1 MSTLHVIKS
10 PNFRWKSIKIANA
23 DIDEKCCKIHENN
36 LCNFFIKKSKCLY
49 SGLSNIFDNL
59 EYFGMAA
66 FSNGIID
73 YGSLCRCT

>member
-1 MSTLHVIKS
+1 MKNV
-10 PNFRWKSIKIANA
+10 NIANA
-23 DIDEKCCKIHENN
+23 YKMKNAVKLMKTICA
-36 LCNFFIKKSKCLY
+36 NFCLEFVSKKSQN
-49 SGLSNIFDNL
+49 GLSKIFDNL

>member
-1 MSTLHVIKS
+1 MKNV
-10 PNFRWKSIKIANA
+10 NIANA
-23 DIDEKCCKIHENN
+23 YKMKNAVKFMKTICATFLLEFVSK
-36 LCNFFIKKSKCLY
+36 KKSKCLY